1 MMCFTRNTCH
11 FLLFHSVASPADK
24 TSWTS
29 LPLSWSDLIQPDPSE
44 LLSAET
50 AYVEGAHFTLCKMG
64 QSVDICLL
72 GDISACA
79 CVCVQG
85 PTNRH
90 LCLGSVPVHFC
101 FWPHPLQRSLSLQ
114 ALPGGAARAPQV
126 STAPPG
132 LSRTAGSVVAD
143 AYQGQSCLFL

>member
-1 MMCFTRNTCH
+1 MLRWPS
-11 FLLFHSVASPADK
+11 LL
-24 TSWTS
+24 
-29 LPLSWSDLIQPDPSE
+29 LSWSDLIQPDHSE

-50 AYVEGAHFTLCKMG
+50 AYVEGTHCTLCKMG

-72 GDISACA
+72 GDTSACV

-90 LCLGSVPVHFC
+90 LCLGSMSVHLC

-126 STAPPG
+126 STASPG
-132 LSRTAGSVVAD
+132 LSRIAGSVVAG
-143 AYQGQSCLFL
+143 ASPGQSRLCLCHTALLFLRPSVVKLF